1 MSKKIKIAI
10 NGFGRIGRAA
20 FKVALDNPE
29 VEIVGINDLA
39 DLQAIA
45 HLLKYDSVYGV
56 YPKEIKIKGQALVI
70 DGKTYPVSQ
79 EKEPEKLPWRKL
91 GVLVVLECTGIF
103 TTSVDA
109 KKHLAA
115 GAEKVIISAPAKD
128 ETPIYLLGIN
138 ERDYQG
144 EKVISMGSC
153 TTNCIAPVMKVMSEK
168 FGVLKSLLTTVH
180 SYTADQNLIDN
191 QHRDLRRARAAGVN
205 IVPTTTGAAITVAK
219 VITELKGNFD
229 GLSVRVP
236 TPIVSL
242 SDIVL
247 VTQKKV
253 TLESVNQALKT
264 ASQSKELLGILTVTD
279 EPLVSTDFIGN
290 PASAIVDLSLTKVIG
305 GDLVKIIAWYDNEWG
320 YANRLVEMAK
330 IIN

>member
-305 GDLVKIIAWYDNEWG
+305 GDLVKIIAWYDNEWS